1 MEVTKTALGELCLKT
16 CSGGTPKSTERSFY
30 EPATIPW
37 LTTSEVN
44 YSRIYSTKKGISVDG
59 LNNSSAKLIPENS
72 VIVAMYGQGNTAGRV
87 AINKI
92 PLSTNQA
99 CCNLIIDPTKADY
112 KYVYYALC
120 ASYDKLVALKNGGA
134 QPNLNATKVKS
145 FEIPTP
151 TIEVQRAIGRILSAY
166 DDMIDNCKRQIT
178 LLEEAAQRLYREWF
192 VDMRFPGYETT
203 SIMENGL
210 PEGWQ
215 KMEIFPFFKTVL
227 GGTPSRNNPDYW
239 NGSIPWINSGAVNLD
254 RITVGSEYITELA
267 VTRTATK
274 LMPKHTTLLA
284 ITGATLGQVSFTE
297 ISCCGN
303 QSVIGI
309 IPPRAE
315 FDEYLHLLI
324 TDEIEH
330 IISPAGGSAQQHI
343 NKDILNKYL
352 VTIPSECVLVG
363 FHNLLEPYYDKISRL
378 YSIHNYCKEAKSS
391 ILPRLFSGQIEI
403 NA

>member
-134 QPNLNATKVKS
+134 QPNLNAAKVKS

-192 VDMRFPGYETT
+192 VDLHFPGFETT
-203 SIMENGL
+203 HIGENGL
-210 PEGWQ
+210 PEGWSQ
-215 KMEIFPFFKTVL
+215 NNIGSLCIIKTGKKDANFGGKEGLYPFFTCAQEPIRANSYSFNTHAIILAGNGDFNVKLFRGKFEAYQRTYVI
-227 GGTPSRNNPDYW
+227 TSTNPHFLWLSYFAIKK
-239 NGSIPWINSGAVNLD
+239 NMA
-254 RITVGSEYITELA
+254 
-267 VTRTATK
+267 K
-274 LMPKHTTLLA
+274 LA
-284 ITGATLGQVSFTE
+284 IGASGSTIKFLTKGMIEE
-297 ISCCGN
+297 IIC
-303 QSVIGI
+303 
-309 IPPRAE
+309 P
-315 FDEYLHLLI
+315 
-324 TDEIEH
+324 
-330 IISPAGGSAQQHI
+330 
-343 NKDILNKYL
+343 
-352 VTIPSECVLVG
+352 IPSDNVLFSFNELVSTY
-363 FHNLLEPYYDKISRL
+363 FSQLETVKAKLNSSLYMRDLL
-378 YSIHNYCKEAKSS
+378 
-391 ILPRLFSGQIEI
+391 LPRLISGPIEI